1 MAEGSN
7 RSAAPATYRVDA
19 DDIGAFLKALSKHSD
34 KTRLQR
40 LMRKGLADATKPFQH
55 ELSATI
61 PLALP
66 RKGGLGL
73 LIQSETKFSTVPRS
87 GRWAGLWVRATA
99 KSSAKKKSRD
109 LNQLLGRGY
118 FRHPVFLSSKR
129 EYREKPPWVWQT
141 EGTNPALITGVI
153 RKATPDLRNAAL
165 EVMESIAQEIVK
177 ETNR

>member
-19 DDIGAFLKALSKHSD
+19 DDIAAFLAALRKHTD
-34 KTRLQR
+34 KNRLQR
-40 LMRKGLADATKPFQH
+40 LMRKGLADATKPFQA

-66 RKGGLGL
+66 RKGGLGP
-73 LIQSETKFSTVPRS
+73 LIQSETRFSTVART

-99 KSSAKKKSRD
+99 KASAKKKSRD

-118 FRHPVFLSSKR
+118 FRHPVFLSDKR
-129 EYREKPPWVWQT
+129 EYREKPPWVWQH

-153 RKATPDLRNAAL
+153 RKATPDLRIAAL
-165 EVMESIAQEIVK
+165 EVMESIARQITE
-177 ETNR
+177 ETH